1 LQEIHTSTA
10 EQLTENFSREE
21 FSCSNCNCIPSD
33 LSPISPLLVA
43 KLQSVRDSFGKPIH
57 INSGIRCA
65 EKNKEAGGTS
75 FSSHLYGLAADIRCD
90 NSVDR
95 SALMLLL
102 VRQFRRIGIGKDF
115 IHCDVDSQK
124 DQDVMWVYTE

>member
-1 LQEIHTSTA
+1 MP
-10 EQLTENFSREE
+10 EQLTKNFTREE
-21 FSCSNCNCIPSD
+21 FNCDCGCLSSG
-33 LSPISPLLVA
+33 LSPISSFLVA

-57 INSGIRCA
+57 INSGIRCPV
-65 EKNKEAGGTS
+65 KNEEVGGTS

-124 DQDVMWVYTE
+124 DQDVMWTYN